1 MKIKQMRVSTAP
13 ILLFHGME
21 GMGKSTTLTKFP
33 KPVGILTE
41 LGLPKNVA
49 VDAFENVDSR
59 DGVFNALRDFY
70 QDQCG
75 YESLIIDTVD
85 ALETHLI
92 EYVCAKNNW
101 RNIEQPSFGKG
112 WLALDEE
119 WHRYVRALRA
129 ISDRGVTVAQACH
142 TEIVRIDDPR
152 APSYTSYQPRLHKRA
167 RAIVMDAA
175 DAVFFLS
182 DDLRVITESGGF
194 SERVRAS
201 AGSGQRFLFTE
212 RRPAFAAKNRFGMP
226 EKIPLPVDFDFSQL
240 AQYWAN

>member
-1 MKIKQMRVSTAP
+1 MKTIKQAASTSP
-13 ILLFHGME
+13 VLLVHGME
-21 GMGKSTTLTKFP
+21 GMGKSTFLSRFP
-33 KPVGILTE
+33 MPVAILTE
-41 LGLPKNVA
+41 RGLPKGIA
-49 VDAFENVDSR
+49 LDAFENVDSR

-129 ISDRGVTVAQACH
+129 IGDKGVTVVQACH

-182 DDLRVITESGGF
+182 DDLRVLTESGGF
-194 SERVRAS
+194 GERIRAS

-212 RRPAFAAKNRFGMP
+212 RRPAFAAKNRFGMA
-226 EKIPLPVDFDFSQL
+226 EKIPLPLNFDFSEL
-240 AQYWAN
+240 ARYWAN